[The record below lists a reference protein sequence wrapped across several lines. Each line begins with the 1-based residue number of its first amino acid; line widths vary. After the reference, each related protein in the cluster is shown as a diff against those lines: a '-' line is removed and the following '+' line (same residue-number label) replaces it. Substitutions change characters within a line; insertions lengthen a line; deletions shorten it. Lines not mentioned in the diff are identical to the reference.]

1 MIYYDIHTHH
11 LPESYDEK
19 VVSIFNAFPQEYAK
33 YKDIDNVNL
42 YFSVGIHPWYL
53 EDLDAQFGALYKSL
67 EDKRVVAI
75 GEAGLDK
82 ICGTRIDLQLEVF
95 RKQIEISI
103 ETDKPLIVHCVKAWD
118 ELIALYKEY
127 KPSTEWIVHG
137 FRGKWQLARQLSTLG
152 LKLSFGSKFQPLAL
166 QNIALD
172 SIFIESD
179 ESEQSIVS
187 ICQEVSVFYGISI
200 DEFLSVVGGNVVK
213 TFRM

>member
-19 VVSIFNAFPQEYAK
+19 VVSIFNTFPLEYAK
-33 YKDIDNVNL
+33 YKDVDNENL

-53 EDLDAQFGALYKSL
+53 DNIEAQFEALYKSL
-67 EDKRVVAI
+67 DDRRVVAI

-82 ICGTRIDLQLEVF
+82 ICGTNMNLQLEVF
-95 RKQIEISI
+95 RKQIEMSI

-118 ELIALYKEY
+118 ELVSLYKKY

-152 LKLSFGSKFQPLAL
+152 LKLSFGSKFQPLAI
-166 QNIALD
+166 QNITRD

-179 ESEQSIVS
+179 ESEQSVVS
-187 ICQEVSVFYGISI
+187 ICQNISALSGISI
-200 DEFLSVVGGNVVK
+200 EDLLCVVGDNVVK